1 MKPDLGSLKPVAV
14 GKAVGGV
21 RQNGSDLKAKGFA
34 SKFCLVDLTAE
45 K

>member
-1 MKPDLGSLKPVAV
+1 MKADLGSLKPVAV
-14 GKAVGGV
+14 GGV
-21 RQNGSDLKAKGFA
+21 EKSGSELKAKGFA